1 MFLPVGTKL
10 GSYEILCP
18 LGAGGMGEVYR
29 ARDDKLG
36 RDVAVKVLSEA
47 FTHDSQRMARFER
60 EAKVLASL
68 NHPNI
73 ASIYGL
79 DDSSNLQALILEL
92 VEGPT
97 LADRIKQGP
106 IPVEDSLR
114 IARQIAEALEY
125 AHEHGVVH
133 RDLKPANIKLTDSDV
148 VKVLDF
154 GLAKAIE
161 GNTDSID
168 VSTSPTIS
176 QVATEVGVI
185 LGTAAYMSPEQ
196 AKGKS
201 VDRRADIWSFGCVL
215 FEMLTGK
222 NTFSS
227 ETVTETLAAVVL
239 KVPDWSRLPE
249 SMPSSIRQLLDRCLK
264 KDPRQRLQA
273 IGDARITIEEAL
285 DRNRKEE
292 RSEES
297 RAPRQF
303 QWLPVLP
310 WLFAIL
316 LAGGLAWSHLFPKPG
331 LDRGSAFMAA
341 LASGAGIDNPAISP
355 DGEMVVFEEEGKL
368 WLRSVNELVPTVLAG
383 TEGSENP
390 FWSPDSKSIGYFHQ
404 GELRRISS
412 RGGPSTLI
420 CQVVSDRQIPP
431 ATWGPEDR
439 IVFQSIPDGLF
450 EVSAGGG
457 TARPIAKPEQA
468 KDEVVLRDPH
478 FLVDGKNL
486 VLIVRR
492 PGPGIQ
498 LDTIA
503 VQTGSQRSVVLQM
516 PGAVLHNVVS
526 SEKTGHLLFVKG
538 NQPNPGLWAV
548 PFSFS
553 KLRVTGK
560 PFLVHANA
568 DDPSVSANGDLVYMS
583 STSDGSQELS
593 WIDRTGK
600 ILGVFGSPKDN
611 MRDPTISPD
620 GKQVALSSGRDKFG
634 IWVMDSTRKTA
645 TSLTGG
651 IYWAAF
657 PSWLANSKS
666 VAFACLFSENSEENL
681 CSVSADGS
689 DKAQSILRLGADVGL
704 SVSPDQKSIL
714 FSRRNQAGT
723 FEIWRAAFHK
733 DAKSEPFLAT
743 QFNELAP
750 QISPDGRY
758 VAYQSDESGRY
769 EVYVRPYPT
778 GEGRWMI
785 SSNGGTTPKWS
796 PKGDELFYLQGDTLI
811 AVSVLTLATFKPGV
825 PHVLFSGKSVT
836 SSMAVFGTPLYDVA
850 PDGKRFVVIRDGKLG
865 TRTIIA
871 EQDWP
876 AKIG

>member
-1 MFLPVGTKL
+1 L
-10 GSYEILCP
+10 
-18 LGAGGMGEVYR
+18 
-29 ARDDKLG
+29 
-36 RDVAVKVLSEA
+36 
-47 FTHDSQRMARFER
+47 R

-133 RDLKPANIKLTDSDV
+133 RDLKPANIKLTGSDV

-341 LASGAGIDNPAISP
+341 LASGPGIDNPAISP

-368 WLRSVNELVPTVLAG
+368 WLRSVNELLPRVLAG

-390 FWSPDSKSIGYFHQ
+390 FW
-404 GELRRISS
+404 
-412 RGGPSTLI
+412 
-420 CQVVSDRQIPP
+420 
-431 ATWGPEDR
+431 
-439 IVFQSIPDGLF
+439 
-450 EVSAGGG
+450 
-457 TARPIAKPEQA
+457 
-468 KDEVVLRDPH
+468 
-478 FLVDGKNL
+478 
-486 VLIVRR
+486 
-492 PGPGIQ
+492 
-498 LDTIA
+498 
-503 VQTGSQRSVVLQM
+503 
-516 PGAVLHNVVS
+516 
-526 SEKTGHLLFVKG
+526 
-538 NQPNPGLWAV
+538 
-548 PFSFS
+548 
-553 KLRVTGK
+553 
-560 PFLVHANA
+560 
-568 DDPSVSANGDLVYMS
+568 
-583 STSDGSQELS
+583 
-593 WIDRTGK
+593 
-600 ILGVFGSPKDN
+600 
-611 MRDPTISPD
+611 
-620 GKQVALSSGRDKFG
+620 
-634 IWVMDSTRKTA
+634 
-645 TSLTGG
+645 
-651 IYWAAF
+651 
-657 PSWLANSKS
+657 
-666 VAFACLFSENSEENL
+666 
-681 CSVSADGS
+681 
-689 DKAQSILRLGADVGL
+689 
-704 SVSPDQKSIL
+704 
-714 FSRRNQAGT
+714 
-723 FEIWRAAFHK
+723 
-733 DAKSEPFLAT
+733 
-743 QFNELAP
+743 
-750 QISPDGRY
+750 
-758 VAYQSDESGRY
+758 
-769 EVYVRPYPT
+769 
-778 GEGRWMI
+778 
-785 SSNGGTTPKWS
+785 
-796 PKGDELFYLQGDTLI
+796 
-811 AVSVLTLATFKPGV
+811 
-825 PHVLFSGKSVT
+825 
-836 SSMAVFGTPLYDVA
+836 
-850 PDGKRFVVIRDGKLG
+850 
-865 TRTIIA
+865 
-871 EQDWP
+871 
-876 AKIG
+876 